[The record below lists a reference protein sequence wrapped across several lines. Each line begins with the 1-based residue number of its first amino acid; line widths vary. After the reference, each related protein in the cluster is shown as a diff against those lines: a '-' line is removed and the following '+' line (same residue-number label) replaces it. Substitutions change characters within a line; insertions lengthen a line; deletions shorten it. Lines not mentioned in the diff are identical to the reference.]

1 MIAIGQRCLDEERKG
16 NPMSTLTA
24 TTGQNPSGVE
34 ADILRIL
41 ISREVLSAR
50 VSELGAQISADY
62 AGRDLFLVAVLK
74 GSVVFLADLIRTITI
89 PHRIDFMATSSYG
102 ASTQSSGVVQILKDL
117 EDSIEGQNVLVV
129 EDIIDSGHTLAYLR
143 RLLLARNP
151 ASLRIC
157 SLLDKKE
164 RREADVPV
172 DYTGFAIPNEF
183 VVGYGLDFN
192 ELYRNLPFIGVL
204 KPEKYQV

>member
-1 MIAIGQRCLDEERKG
+1 MGDVSNPAG
-16 NPMSTLTA
+16 NRVGM
-24 TTGQNPSGVE
+24 E

-41 ISREVLSAR
+41 IGRDALHAR
-50 VSELGAQISADY
+50 VQELGAQISRDY

-74 GSVVFLADLIRTITI
+74 GSVVFMADLIRAITV

-102 ASTQSSGVVQILKDL
+102 ASTQSTGVVQILKDL
-117 EDSIEGQNVLVV
+117 EDSIEGQHVLIV

-151 ASLRIC
+151 TSLRIC
-157 SLLDKKE
+157 ALLDKKE

-172 DYTGFAIPNEF
+172 DYVGFVIPNEF
-183 VVGYGLDFN
+183 VVGFGLDFN

-204 KPEKYQV
+204 KPEKYLG